1 MICFKPYNI
10 GNAEN
15 ASKMGAVEGKVKLA
29 MCLRILFGESP
40 KSLCQL
46 FRVSRSSVVDAFH
59 LFLEKIGNCEQLDF
73 GVKVPTTEELQVTF
87 IK

>member
-1 MICFKPYNI
+1 
-10 GNAEN
+10 
-15 ASKMGAVEGKVKLA
+15 MGAVEGKVKLS

-46 FRVSRSSVVDAFH
+46 FRVSLSSVVDAFH
-59 LFLEKIGNCEQLDF
+59 LFLKKIGNCEQLDF
-73 GVKVPTTEELQVTF
+73 GVKVPTTEELQVMF